1 MAQYE
6 INIDY
11 NDEPYETN
19 QTLEQ
24 LIARNLPA
32 GASLV
37 SINANEHQPNDVTLI
52 VAADENDA
60 KTISDLAFYAGY
72 DDSDELNEYARVN

>member
-6 INIDY
+6 FNIDY

-24 LIARNLPA
+24 LIARDLPL
-32 GASLV
+32 GVTL
-37 SINANEHQPNDVTLI
+37 IELDANEHGNDATLV

-60 KTISDLAFYAGY
+60 KTISELAYYAGHTSS
-72 DDSDELNEYARVN
+72 DDLNEYARIS